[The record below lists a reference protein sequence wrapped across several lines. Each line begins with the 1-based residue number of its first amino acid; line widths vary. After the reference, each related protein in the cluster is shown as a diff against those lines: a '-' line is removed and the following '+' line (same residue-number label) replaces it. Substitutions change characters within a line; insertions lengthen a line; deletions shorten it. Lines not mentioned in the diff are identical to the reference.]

1 MEVSGRM
8 SESNPELAEF
18 IDVITAAFGLDDRQ
32 RNLVGRLSELHDLA
46 QQLLAD
52 VILSQLEA
60 GRPEPDPSVFAQATP
75 VIVER
80 LRSELEPLRGELVLL
95 AVPSVSEAFAV
106 IALGGSDDDGGVLG
120 LQLMVEALTIIAPH
134 RARAAVLWLGG
145 RGSDRAGYALDA
157 EAAYEQALSLDPT
170 WSPTLESLAA
180 LANDRGD
187 AERGLRLLDRAGV
200 DPEDGLYRLL
210 SQNLPDNVVPLN
222 RNHECWCGSGRKL
235 KQCHR
240 TAAPRPL
247 SERASWLYH
256 KASAFLQDGPWRDDI
271 LELAQERS
279 RYGDQRELIEALGDP
294 LVMSA
299 MLFEGG
305 VLEVYADTRG
315 RLLPED
321 EFDLLLHWINADRG
335 LYEVEEVQRDLGLLV
350 RNLLDGE
357 RTFVHEIL
365 GSRQAHVGMFFVTLV
380 LPVDDEQF
388 GFFGGIE
395 PVSLTER
402 HDVLEMLADAYS
414 PLELVSVMTDRLAPP
429 RFTTS
434 SGEDLEHNTTV
445 IRVKGRKVI
454 ARAFDQQF
462 TRSDANTWT
471 VGLDGGPIEPG
482 TTVGGTLEVTGRTL
496 TITTM
501 SRERMD
507 MIVDIIEDLGFD
519 FEVVSED
526 RLDVAAM
533 MARHAEPDANRERSS
548 VLSGPEADEALSAY
562 IRSYEEQWLDMD
574 IPALQGLTPRQ
585 AAADPSMR
593 PDLIA
598 LLNSFPP
605 GTANTMD
612 PDRLRA
618 ALGL

>member
-1 MEVSGRM
+1 M

-18 IDVITAAFGLDDRQ
+18 VEVITTAFRLDERQ
-32 RNLVGRLSELHDLA
+32 RNLVARLSDLHDLA
-46 QQLLAD
+46 QASLAD
-52 VILSQLEA
+52 VILTQLEE
-60 GRPEPDPSVFAQATP
+60 GRPAPDPSVVADATA
-75 VIVER
+75 VIVEE
-80 LRSELEPLRGELVLL
+80 LRSELEPLRGELPLL
-95 AVPSVSEAFAV
+95 AVPAVSEAFAT
-106 IALGGSDDDGGVLG
+106 IALGGTEDSGGVLG
-120 LQLMVEALTIIAPH
+120 LQLLAEALTVIAPH
-134 RARAAVLWLGG
+134 RARPAVLWLGG

-157 EAAYEQALSLDPT
+157 EAAYEQALSLDPS
-170 WSPTLESLAA
+170 WSPALESLAA

-200 DPEDGLYRLL
+200 DPEDGLYHLL

-247 SERASWLYH
+247 SERANWLYH
-256 KASAFLQDGPWRDDI
+256 KASMFLQDGPWRDDI
-271 LELAQERS
+271 VELAQERS
-279 RYGDQRELIEALGDP
+279 RYGDQRELLEALGDP

-305 VLEVYADTRG
+305 VLEIYADTRG

-321 EFDLLLHWINADRG
+321 EFDLVLHWIKADRG
-335 LYEVEEVQRDLGLLV
+335 LYEVEEVHPDEGLLV
-350 RNLLDGE
+350 RNFLDGD
-357 RTFVHEIL
+357 RTFVREIL
-365 GSRQAHVGMFFVTLV
+365 GSRQAHVGMFFVALV
-380 LPVDDEQF
+380 LPLDDEQF

-395 PVSLTER
+395 PVSLTQRE
-402 HDVLEMLADAYS
+402 DVIAMLSDAYS

-434 SGEDLEHNTTV
+434 TGDDLEHNTTV
-445 IRVKGRKVI
+445 IRIKGRKLI
-454 ARAFDQQF
+454 ERAFDEQF
-462 TRSDANTWT
+462 RRSDATTWT
-471 VGLDGGPIEPG
+471 AGLDGGPIEPG
-482 TTVGGTLEVTGRTL
+482 TTVGGTLELTGRVV

-501 SRERMD
+501 SRERME
-507 MIVDIIEDLGFD
+507 MLLDIIEDLGFAFD
-519 FEVVSED
+519 VVSED
-526 RLDVAAM
+526 RLDVAEM
-533 MARHAEPDANRERSS
+533 MARLGGPDAHRGHST
-548 VLSGPEADEALSAY
+548 VLSGPEADEVDEALSAY

-574 IPALQGLTPRQ
+574 IPALKGLTPRQ

-605 GTANTMD
+605 GTVNTMD
-612 PDRLRA
+612 PDRLRN